1 MQVLVFAMYLLQI
14 SKAAVAPGGSLRMG
28 HMKSG
33 YLIRISAFQGNPALQ
48 HPPGN
53 LDHSGYTLQIEP
65 IQALH
70 VVA

>member
-1 MQVLVFAMYLLQI
+1 MQVLVFAMYYYRLGRLQG
-14 SKAAVAPGGSLRMG
+14 APGGSLRVG
-28 HMKSG
+28 RMKSG
-33 YLIRISAFQGNPALQ
+33 YLIRISTFQGNPALQ

-53 LDHSGYTLQIEP
+53 LDHSGYTLQVGP